1 MIFFSRP
8 MFTSFLKG
16 IGLSFGWT
24 AIWVFALT
32 TPLKP
37 FLVLIGH
44 YGFGKHGYLLG
55 LIPPVVIGV
64 IAIGKG
70 KRGNGVNLIVGAI
83 MGMLTCVVALA
94 LFLMT
99 ASNIPTI
106 SLW

>member
-37 FLVLIGH
+37 SLALIGH
-44 YGFGKHGYLLG
+44 YGFGKQGYLLG
-55 LIPPVVIGV
+55 LIPVVVIGV

-70 KRGNGVNLIVGAI
+70 KRENGVNLIVGAI

-94 LFLMT
+94 LFFMT
-99 ASNIPTI
+99 ESNLPPI